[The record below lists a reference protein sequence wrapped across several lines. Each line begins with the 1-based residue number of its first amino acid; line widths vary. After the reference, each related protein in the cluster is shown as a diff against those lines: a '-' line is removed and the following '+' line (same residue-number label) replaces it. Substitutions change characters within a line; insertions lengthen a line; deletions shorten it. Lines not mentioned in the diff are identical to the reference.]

1 MVVSQGL
8 GLKSKKKKKI
18 KIHHNISHNFSAYA
32 KYVV

>member
-1 MVVSQGL
+1 MVVSQAL
-8 GLKSKKKKKI
+8 GLKSKKKI